1 MKNSKIFENLI
12 VLDIANNHYGS
23 IGHAKKIIDQFGTII
38 KKYKINSTFK
48 FQFRDLDTFIHKDFK
63 NSDEKYVKRFMS
75 TRLSLKEFSIINRYI
90 KNKKIKSA
98 CTPFDE
104 KSIEAV
110 EKLKFDYLKIAS
122 VSALDFSLHER
133 AIKNKIP
140 KIISTGGLNLS
151 EIDKIVSFYIKKNQI
166 FALMHCIA
174 IYPSKNSD
182 LQISFIKNLKERYR
196 GVPIGWSTH
205 EDPNEMNPATLAYAC
220 GAKIFEKHIGINSR
234 KYGLNNYS
242 ITPSN
247 FERWYQNFISSKE
260 ILGTYEKTIHKE
272 ETLTL
277 NKLQRGIYAKKDL
290 KKGEI
295 LDKKNTY
302 FAFPLQKNQLA
313 STNFKVKSSLKVN
326 VKKDAP
332 IKNLTIKHDK
342 ENYQKNLIYSYL
354 HKLKAM
360 LNYNSI
366 TLGQKLDLE
375 ISHHK
380 GIENF
385 EKVGCFLFNIIN
397 EEYAKKLLV
406 MLPNQSH
413 PVHHHKLKKET
424 FLIISGSINLNYNGK
439 KFILVS
445 GDVFHIERNSW
456 HKFKA
461 GKNGCIFEEI
471 STTSFK
477 SDSYYKSIKIKAL
490 GRDKRKTYINNWF
503 SIKSSLG
510 NVGKK

>member
-1 MKNSKIFENLI
+1 MKNKEVFKELI

-23 IGHAKKIIDQFGTII
+23 VIHAKKIIDEFSKII
-38 KKYKINSTFK
+38 KRHKINATFK
-48 FQFRDLDTFIHKDFK
+48 FQFRDLETFIHKDFK
-63 NSDEKYVKRFMS
+63 NSDEKYVKRFLS
-75 TRLSLKEFSIINRYI
+75 TKLSPKEFSKINNFI
-90 KNKKIKSA
+90 KKKKIKSA

-104 KSIEAV
+104 KSIDAIEN
-110 EKLKFDYLKIAS
+110 LKFNYLKIAS

-140 KIISTGGLNLS
+140 KIISTGGLKLS
-151 EIDKIVSFYIKKNQI
+151 DIDKIVSFYIKKNQT

-182 LQISFIKNLKERYR
+182 LQISFIKNLKKRYND
-196 GVPIGWSTH
+196 VPIGWSTH
-205 EDPNEMNPATLAYAC
+205 EDPREMNPATLAYAC
-220 GAKIFEKHIGINSR
+220 GAQIFEKHIGVNS
-234 KYGLNNYS
+234 KKFGLNNYS
-242 ITPSN
+242 ITPTN
-247 FERWYQNFISSKE
+247 FEKWHLNLLSCKE
-260 ILGTYEKTIHKE
+260 ILGSQEKVIDRQEIK
-272 ETLTL
+272 TL
-277 NKLQRGIYAKKDL
+277 NTLQRGVYAKVNL
-290 KKGEI
+290 KKGQI
-295 LDKKNTY
+295 LNKKNTY
-302 FAFPLQKNQLA
+302 FAFPLQNNQLP
-313 STNFKVKSSLKVN
+313 STQFKDKSFLKTDIF
-326 VKKDAP
+326 KDKP
-332 IKNLTIKHDK
+332 IKNKSIQFDK
-342 ENYQKNLIYSYL
+342 QKDREDLIYSYL

-366 TLGQKLDLE
+366 TIGQKLDLE

-413 PVHHHKLKKET
+413 PVHHHKLKKES
-424 FLIISGSINLNYNGK
+424 FLIIAGTIHLNYNGK
-439 KFILVS
+439 KFFLKS

-456 HKFKA
+456 HKFKS
-461 GKNGCIFEEI
+461 GKDGCIFEEI

-477 SDSYYKSIKIKAL
+477 SDSYYKSIKIKSL

-503 SIKSSLG
+503 TVKNFLVNG
-510 NVGKK
+510 